1 LPSQGKEDRLMD
13 STKTPDIP
21 PELEQ
26 VRQELEQ
33 WRSTQAHR
41 SPIPEPLWGA
51 AAKLARQH
59 GVQLTARTLR
69 LDYARLKARVK
80 PKARRKSA
88 VRSSSALR
96 QGAAPAFV
104 ELWAPRP
111 GSSQECRVELEG
123 PRGRMRV
130 EFKGVATAELVALS
144 RALWDGEAR

>member
-1 LPSQGKEDRLMD
+1 MD
-13 STKTPDIP
+13 STRTTDIP

-88 VRSSSALR
+88 VRSSPALR
-96 QGAAPAFV
+96 RAVPAFV
-104 ELWAPRP
+104 ELLAPRP

-130 EFKGVATAELVALS
+130 EFKGVAAAELVALS
-144 RALWDGEAR
+144 RALWDGEAQ

>member
-1 LPSQGKEDRLMD
+1 MD
-13 STKTPDIP
+13 STKTTDIP

-33 WRSTQAHR
+33 WRSTQTHR

-88 VRSSSALR
+88 VRSTSAVR
-96 QGAAPAFV
+96 RAAPAFV
-104 ELWAPRP
+104 ELLAPRP

-130 EFKGVATAELVALS
+130 EFKGVAAAELVALS

>member
-1 LPSQGKEDRLMD
+1 MD

-41 SPIPEPLWGA
+41 APIPEPLWGA

-88 VRSSSALR
+88 VRSSSGLR
-96 QGAAPAFV
+96 RVAPAFV
-104 ELWAPRP
+104 ELLAPRP
-111 GSSQECRVELEG
+111 GGSQECRVELEG
-123 PRGRMRV
+123 PHGRMRV
-130 EFKGVATAELVALS
+130 EFKSVATAELVALS
-144 RALWDGEAR
+144 RALWDGEVR

>member
-1 LPSQGKEDRLMD
+1 MD
-13 STKTPDIP
+13 STKTPVIP

-41 SPIPEPLWGA
+41 APIPEPLWGA

-88 VRSSSALR
+88 VRSSSGLR
-96 QGAAPAFV
+96 RVAPAFV
-104 ELWAPRP
+104 ELLAPRP
-111 GSSQECRVELEG
+111 GGSQECRVELEG
-123 PRGRMRV
+123 PHGRMRV
-130 EFKGVATAELVALS
+130 EFKSVATAELVALS
-144 RALWDGEAR
+144 RALWDGEVR

>member
-1 LPSQGKEDRLMD
+1 MD
-13 STKTPDIP
+13 PTKTPVIP

-41 SPIPEPLWGA
+41 SPIPEALWGA

-59 GVQLTARTLR
+59 GVQLPARTLR

-80 PKARRKSA
+80 PQARRKSA

-96 QGAAPAFV
+96 RAAPAFI
-104 ELWAPRP
+104 ELLAPRP
-111 GSSQECRVELEG
+111 GSSQACRVELEG

-130 EFKGVATAELVALS
+130 EFKGIATAEWVALS
-144 RALWDGEAR
+144 RALWDGETR